1 MEFPVLQELPLP
13 ALCVKLV
20 TQFLREPHPAAMLIQ
35 KLTFEHD
42 EQAWDEDDDDERV
55 HIELTVKGPGLRQL
69 NQSLWPPRYVVWPK
83 RNANYPHPF
92 RQYFVFDELT
102 GESISGIP
110 QCPQHPLLSTP
121 WN

>member
-1 MEFPVLQELPLP
+1 MEFPVLHELPLP

-20 TQFLREPHPAAMLIQ
+20 TQFLREPHPAAMLVQ

-42 EQAWDEDDDDERV
+42 EQEWDEDDDDERV
-55 HIELTVKGPGLRQL
+55 HIKLTVKGPGLRQL
-69 NQSLWPPRYVVWPK
+69 NRSLWPPRYIVWLK

-92 RQYFVFDELT
+92 YQSFVFDELT

-110 QCPQHPLLSTP
+110 QCP
-121 WN
+121 